1 MADIS
6 PPGPAPAPAATS
18 SPVQL
23 LLHGGEDRT
32 LGGPSVRVPRS
43 AEALR
48 QIGQPARAALYQGP
62 AQIAE
67 ETVHL
72 FNVWPPESALAAL
85 RQLKAAGKRVVFSPI
100 YLDFSE
106 MPLWEPLQQPDLPPQ
121 TRAALRHQLR
131 TRGHHHEIAPGY
143 HAMVREMLALCDH
156 VIFLSEAE
164 RAALAAI
171 GAEVPPER
179 ASLVHNP
186 VDAALWWG
194 GDPALFRQAHL
205 SPENGPGA
213 GDYVI
218 CIGRVEPRKNQLS
231 LARAL
236 RDLPLDLVL
245 VGHDGDPGYAARIRA
260 ELGERLIRPGRLEP
274 GGEMLRSALAGARAF
289 VLPSWA
295 EGASLAALEAAAA
308 GVPLVLSERSSEREY
323 FGDLARY
330 CDPGAPESLRAA
342 LAATLADPEAGP
354 RADALRTHVARHMS
368 WEGYARATA
377 VAYQRALQSPPKAPP
392 PELTDHPLPPLL
404 AGEIAQA
411 GTEASLQKIRFGA
424 GWQAP
429 EEGLRRT
436 SAPRAELWLRGDRAL
451 RPRQEALLLH
461 LGLNGTRPD
470 GGAAELRVH
479 CGETCLYAAP
489 LTGAGLPGDLLLRL
503 PASALDGAGE
513 LPLVLELPPDLGLG
527 FAQLLD
533 PELCNPL
540 YILPNPQDWSFGLL
554 PQEIDLGLA
563 TQRALLAPGLH
574 ASAAWGAGS
583 HAPQL
588 ALFLPILPGAPAQR
602 LTLSLRPVASPE
614 HPSGARVSCNGR
626 LLAEPRWQSSTP
638 VELELTLQEADL
650 QAAPAVLLIEPLS
663 SATPADLE
671 LGQERGL
678 AGLGLFDLSLTPEG

>member
-1 MADIS
+1 MADTAPS
-6 PPGPAPAPAATS
+6 PAP
-18 SPVQL
+18 VRL

-48 QIGQPARAALYQGP
+48 RIGWPAEAGLYESA
-62 AQIAE
+62 AQIPE

-85 RQLKAAGKRVVFSPI
+85 RDLRAAGKRVVFSPI

-106 MPLWEPLQQPDLPPQ
+106 MPLWSALQQPDLPPQ
-121 TRAALRHQLR
+121 TRAALRRQLQ
-131 TRGHHHEIAPGY
+131 TRGQHHEIAPGY

-186 VDAALWWG
+186 VDAALWPG

-205 SPENGPGA
+205 PAGA

-289 VLPSWA
+289 VLASWA

-342 LAATLADPEAGP
+342 LAATLADPGAADGATEL
-354 RADALRTHVARHMS
+354 RAHVARHMS

-377 VAYQRALQSPPKAPP
+377 EAYGRALQSPPKAPP
-392 PELTDHPLPPLL
+392 PEPTDQLLPPLL
-404 AGEIAQA
+404 AGEIARA
-411 GTEASLQKIRFGA
+411 GSEATEQKIRFGA

-451 RPRQEALLLH
+451 RPGQEALLLH
-461 LGLNGTRPD
+461 LGLCGTRPD
-470 GGAAELRVH
+470 GETAELRVH
-479 CGETCLYAAP
+479 CGESCLYAAP
-489 LTGAGLPGDLLLRL
+489 VTDAGLPGELLLRL

-513 LPLVLELPPDLGLG
+513 LPLVLELPPGLGLG
-527 FAQLLD
+527 FARLLD

-540 YILPNPQDWSFGLL
+540 YLLPNPQDWSFGLL

-563 TQRALLAPGLH
+563 AQRALLAPGLQ

-614 HPSGARVSCNGR
+614 APSGARFSCNGR
-626 LLAEPRWQSSTP
+626 LLAEPRWQNSTP
-638 VELELTLQEADL
+638 VELELELQEADL

-663 SATPADLE
+663 PATPADLG